1 MKVWSVEPRDTAIF
15 RDARPFEAGSAA
27 TSLPFP
33 WPSTVAG
40 FTRSRLGM
48 SDAGEFEWTP
58 DQARSKRVMGPWL
71 LELDPHSGKIIDH
84 LFPAPRDAVFFR
96 PEDAKPGSPTVHR
109 RGLAPRITRDDEWT
123 DLPEDVQLVD
133 FLERPDRNPGKPF
146 RGPAFWSGEA
156 MKTWLEAGR
165 DGRGFSS
172 VDYTTLGL
180 MSLPRE
186 RRIHVKMNA
195 ESQTA
200 DDGFLFQTE
209 QLRFLTSSGDTTRRF
224 AIALGTD
231 DDCDDRRMTR
241 GADSFGGERRM
252 AFVQAANQPPLEVPD
267 IGDADIV
274 RVVLLTP
281 AIFEHGWMPAPENLG
296 NGVEVIAASVDRYQP
311 VSGWSFEHRG
321 PKPTRRMA
329 PAGSV
334 YWLRIPQSAH
344 EWARKH
350 HFTSIS
356 DDEQDRL
363 DGFGLIAV
371 GRA

>member
-48 SDAGEFEWTP
+48 SDEGVFEWTP
-58 DQARSKRVMGPWL
+58 DVARSKRVMGPWL
-71 LELDPHSGKIIDH
+71 LELDPHSGEIIDH
-84 LFPAPRDAVFFR
+84 LFPAPKDAVFFL
-96 PEDAKPGSPTVHR
+96 PEGTDAGSKKVQR
-109 RGLAPRITRDDEWT
+109 RGLAPRITGEDEWT
-123 DLPEDVQLVD
+123 DLPSHLQLVD
-133 FLERPDRNPGKPF
+133 FLEPPAKNPGKPF
-146 RGPAFWSGEA
+146 RGPAFWSG
-156 MKTWLEAGR
+156 KTLNAWLGAGS
-165 DGRGFSS
+165 DTRGLEE
-172 VDYTTLGL
+172 VDYISLGL
-180 MSLPRE
+180 MGLPRE

-209 QLRFLTSSGDTTRRF
+209 QLRFLATSGDATRRF
-224 AIALGTD
+224 AVALGTD
-231 DDCDDRRMTR
+231 DDIDESRMLR

-252 AFVQAANQPPLEVPD
+252 AFVQAASKPPLQIPD
-267 IGDADIV
+267 VGASEIL

-281 AIFEHGWMPAPENLG
+281 AIFEHGWMPTAKVLG
-296 NGVEVIAASVDRYQP
+296 EDVEVIAASVDRYQP

-334 YWLRIPQSAH
+334 YWLRITGDAQA
-344 EWARKH
+344 WAKQH

-356 DDEQDRL
+356 DNEQDRL